1 MDNNTET
8 IYSGVLRK
16 KGGRVNVWSERFFV
30 LKGYTLYY
38 YVKSTDSVSYYSYQ
52 MKFYDLMVIFL
63 DYYCCNR
70 NQKDHSLYSPHVK
83 YLPSHR
89 IQIKSVNN
97 IYLKFHGKL
106 MMIFQMKR
114 MKQKKVPL
122 KPLKINS
129 LKIPLQ
135 NLLINPKI
143 RKRKMKKIKKMR
155 KVCQVV
161 KLQQLLL
168 VVWL

>member
-52 MKFYDLMVIFL
+52 MKFYDLLIQKNLLMGQLMSSNWFHR
-63 DYYCCNR
+63 NR
-70 NQKDHSLYSPHVK
+70 KDHSRYSPHVK

-89 IQIKSVNN
+89 IQIKNVNN

-122 KPLKINS
+122 KPLKIN
-129 LKIPLQ
+129 
-135 NLLINPKI
+135 
-143 RKRKMKKIKKMR
+143 
-155 KVCQVV
+155 
-161 KLQQLLL
+161 
-168 VVWL
+168 